1 MITFGPG
8 KAPEDVVAYLRNVQ
22 RQVNYASARTANN
35 LALRVQ
41 KFTVEKLLPEK
52 FTLRAKGA
60 PWQRPGTKM
69 GFNIKFATKDKPQ
82 SVIGSQ
88 ADWLE
93 RQEIGG
99 DKKGDGHRVAIP
111 TTFWKPKADLMVRN
125 KKPRAL
131 LELVDSAA
139 TLKADSAAAPGDRRL
154 SSKAKRRQSKLKG
167 FLAQF
172 GLFGIFK
179 AKMHNGVEGIFA
191 RTGTGHGP
199 IKALFLFEEDVHIKP
214 ILEFEKK
221 GREIINQNLDAD
233 FAIEFAKAMS
243 DSK

>member
-111 TTFWKPKADLMVRN
+111 TTFWKPKADVN
-125 KKPRAL
+125 GSQQK
-131 LELVDSAA
+131 AA
-139 TLKADSAAAPGDRRL
+139 RIARIGRL
-154 SSKAKRRQSKLKG
+154 SR
-167 FLAQF
+167 
-172 GLFGIFK
+172 
-179 AKMHNGVEGIFA
+179 N
-191 RTGTGHGP
+191 
-199 IKALFLFEEDVHIKP
+199 
-214 ILEFEKK
+214 LESRFSR
-221 GREIINQNLDAD
+221 GAW
-233 FAIEFAKAMS
+233 
-243 DSK
+243 